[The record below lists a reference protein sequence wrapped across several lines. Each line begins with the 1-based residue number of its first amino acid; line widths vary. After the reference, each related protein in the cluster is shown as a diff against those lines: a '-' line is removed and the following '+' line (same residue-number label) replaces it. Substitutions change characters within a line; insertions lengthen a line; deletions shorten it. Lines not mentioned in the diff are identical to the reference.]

1 MKKHSNRKSSLQRL
15 GAIFLLGSLFG
26 LLMILSSGAPVVF
39 ADGTP
44 PPPQPE
50 ETPQPPQPPEEGSS
64 TSVFISSVSKI
75 IHRLV
80 FPAETIS
87 EALGNIFMKAAEANE
102 DAAQQEFSTWT
113 SVLVQVV
120 QAPSKGSYSDVA
132 RSSLPV
138 AGSLAVALFILRLTM
153 YHWSKL
159 LGESNLP
166 LQVLGDWLTAGVLA
180 IVCGPFLDM
189 IVRLGWWTMAA
200 VLGETSSFGKA
211 VS

>member
-26 LLMILSSGAPVVF
+26 LLMILSSGSPVVF

-120 QAPSKGSYSDVA
+120 LAPSKGSYSDVA
-132 RSSLPV
+132 RS
-138 AGSLAVALFILRLTM
+138 
-153 YHWSKL
+153 
-159 LGESNLP
+159 
-166 LQVLGDWLTAGVLA
+166 
-180 IVCGPFLDM
+180 
-189 IVRLGWWTMAA
+189 
-200 VLGETSSFGKA
+200 
-211 VS
+211 